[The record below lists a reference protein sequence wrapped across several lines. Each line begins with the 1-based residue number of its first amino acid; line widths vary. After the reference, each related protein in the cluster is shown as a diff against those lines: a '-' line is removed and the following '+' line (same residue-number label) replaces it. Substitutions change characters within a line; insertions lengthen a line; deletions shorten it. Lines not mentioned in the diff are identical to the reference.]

1 MSIIQIPSDLAIVRQ
16 DFGIRTF
23 DLSFTNENTGAVQT
37 SVFGPPRRTC
47 SLVGNERAEL
57 ESGASWRALIHSLR
71 GRVNQLA
78 VYDTIQTRPR
88 GTARGAWVA
97 QATAAA
103 GAASI
108 VIDLG
113 EDQAGRTLKQ
123 GDWIGVNQLANYRQ
137 LLHVQADATA
147 DGSGLIGVSFE
158 PVLRVAVAAGS
169 VIVWD
174 RPTCL
179 MRRVSGDSTW
189 GTHPS
194 ELQGGFSLDLMESWE

>member
-1 MSIIQIPSDLAIVRQ
+1 MSIILLPSDLSIIRQ

-23 DLSFTNENTGAVQT
+23 DLTFTNENSGAVQT

-57 ESGASWRALIHSLR
+57 ESGAAWRALIHSLR

-88 GTARGAWVA
+88 GTARGDWVA
-97 QATAAA
+97 QAATAA

-108 VIDLG
+108 VIDMG
-113 EDQAGRTLKQ
+113 DDQAGQTLLQ
-123 GDWIGVNQLANYRQ
+123 GDWIGVNQSANYRQ

-147 DGSGLIGVSFE
+147 DANGVITVSFE
-158 PVLRVAVAAGS
+158 PVLRVAVAGGS

-179 MRRVSGDSTW
+179 MRRVSGESTW